1 MSPVNR
7 KKLENLQD
15 QAADSALRSRA
26 RIEAAV
32 DAGDLP
38 VWVLDTCDALA
49 HAALLYGAA
58 RAKLAPGSGTIPAV
72 PARH

>member
-1 MSPVNR
+1 MSPAYR

-38 VWVLDTCDALA
+38 IWVLDTCDELER
-49 HAALLYGAA
+49 AALLYGAA
-58 RAKLAPGSGTIPAV
+58 RAKLAPAPREIPA
-72 PARH
+72 ASMRH